1 MSGGATFQRSREIVR
16 VHPASFGNRGWT
28 QEGNYYF
35 GLSMEY
41 VFPAMAAL
49 RQIGDPHAAT
59 TFATRRPH
67 HIIMYASMFN
77 AGQNSLT
84 WGVGG

>member
-1 MSGGATFQRSREIVR
+1 
-16 VHPASFGNRGWT
+16 
-28 QEGNYYF
+28 
-35 GLSMEY
+35 MEY

-49 RQIGDPHAAT
+49 PGKSAIPTPAT

-77 AGQNSLT
+77 AGQKLAHLGRG
-84 WGVGG
+84 GVTLSPMPV